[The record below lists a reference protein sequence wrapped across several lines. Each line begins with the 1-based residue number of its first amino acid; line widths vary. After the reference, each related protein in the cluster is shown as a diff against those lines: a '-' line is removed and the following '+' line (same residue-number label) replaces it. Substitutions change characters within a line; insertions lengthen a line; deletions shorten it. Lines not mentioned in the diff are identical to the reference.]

1 METHIKKIFF
11 QSLRRWK
18 KQHKRKQ
25 GGKTMIKCDKGSVS
39 VSGKE
44 IEFLAEFATLV
55 HGLKD
60 ILVDNGI
67 KEDDAKE
74 ALRETFETGLKSES
88 ELDKEILEA
97 LMKSGLN
104 SPFLSVLLGLVELAD
119 LKEKEK

>member
-1 METHIKKIFF
+1 
-11 QSLRRWK
+11 
-18 KQHKRKQ
+18 
-25 GGKTMIKCDKGSVS
+25 MIKCDKGSVS

>member
-1 METHIKKIFF
+1 
-11 QSLRRWK
+11 
-18 KQHKRKQ
+18 
-25 GGKTMIKCDKGSVS
+25 MIKCDKGSVS

-60 ILVDNGI
+60 ILVYNGI

-88 ELDKEILEA
+88 ELDKEI
-97 LMKSGLN
+97 
-104 SPFLSVLLGLVELAD
+104 
-119 LKEKEK
+119 KEKFKRVDAIIPIVSLLEEMLKTFGAKDKEN